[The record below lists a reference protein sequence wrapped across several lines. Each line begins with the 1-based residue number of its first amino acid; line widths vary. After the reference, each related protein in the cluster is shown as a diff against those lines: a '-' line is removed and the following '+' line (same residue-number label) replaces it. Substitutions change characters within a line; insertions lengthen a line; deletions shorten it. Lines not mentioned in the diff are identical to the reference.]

1 MLIIETVTLII
12 MLSLFYTIVALEN
25 HDFELVKLV
34 KRQNEDITLH
44 CSLSEN
50 HEVSNSLRLTYE
62 IKLCPNSACFMTS

>member
-1 MLIIETVTLII
+1 

-25 HDFELVKLV
+25 HDFELVRLV

-50 HEVSNSLRLTYE
+50 HEVSKFYDKVMGSDYV
-62 IKLCPNSACFMTS
+62 

>member
-44 CSLSEN
+44 CSLSQN
-50 HEVSNSLRLTYE
+50 HEVSNSMSDL
-62 IKLCPNSACFMTS
+62 